1 MYLEI
6 SGRGNTGNLAPLTN
20 SCSRHLFFCPA
31 AREGLYRPLAKTID
45 FGKCD

>member
-1 MYLEI
+1 MYLKI

-20 SCSRHLFFCPA
+20 SCSRHFT

-45 FGKCD
+45 LGKCD